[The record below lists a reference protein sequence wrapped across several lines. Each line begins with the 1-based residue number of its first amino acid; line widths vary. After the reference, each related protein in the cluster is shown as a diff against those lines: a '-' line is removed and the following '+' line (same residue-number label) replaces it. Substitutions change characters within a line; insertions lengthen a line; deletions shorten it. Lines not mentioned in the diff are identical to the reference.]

1 MSRRDDALFAGAAVA
16 CFLLAAFQVWYVAL
30 PVDRAALFDY
40 CRWTGHLDCFESLQ
54 REGGALLPVLAALA
68 GVLLFEAALSL
79 LAFAEV
85 PPRSDAWAALARLA
99 SFPASGLA
107 AYVLL
112 SHSLDLGKTS
122 PSAVLILLLSVA
134 QNVLIVQRAR
144 LGVRIADGGAAPF
157 ALAGA
162 AAVFGFLVGGAA
174 GDARESAANE
184 VVVQLAPPAVVLPDF
199 GPEIP
204 REGAAALG
212 DPRASLEVLLFLDPE
227 QEESRGVLRDAL
239 EAKAAD
245 TILQVYLKGRALPAD
260 ARQVLEAAARGDPL
274 PAPEPSVH
282 PARAVAAGK
291 ITEYPT
297 AIWRGGRQVGGVSLA
312 QVLNAARAKKP

>member
-1 MSRRDDALFAGAAVA
+1 MNRRDDALFAGAAVG
-16 CFLLAAFQVWYVAL
+16 CFLLAAFQVWYLAL
-30 PVDRAALFDY
+30 PVDRAAVFDY
-40 CRWTGHLDCFESLQ
+40 CRWTEHLDCFESLQ

-68 GVLLFEAALSL
+68 GVLLFEAALSV
-79 LAFAEV
+79 LAFAAE
-85 PPRSDAWAALARLA
+85 PPRREAWAGLARLA

-107 AYVLL
+107 VYVLL

-122 PSAVLILLLSVA
+122 PSAVLIALLSVG
-134 QNVLIVQRAR
+134 QNVLVVIKAR
-144 LGVRIADGGAAPF
+144 LGVRIADGGAVPF

-162 AAVFGFLVGGAA
+162 AALFGFFVGGAA

-184 VVVQLAPPAVVLPDF
+184 VVAQMAPPAVVLPDF
-199 GPEIP
+199 GQEIP

-212 DPRASLEVLLFLDPE
+212 HARAEIEVLLFLDPE
-227 QEESRGVLRDAL
+227 QEESRNVLRDAL

-245 TILQVYLKGRALPAD
+245 VILHVYLKGRALPSD
-260 ARQVLEAAARGDPL
+260 ALPLLEAAARGDPL

-282 PARAVAAGK
+282 PARAAAAAR

-297 AIWRGGRQVGGVSLA
+297 AIWKGGRQVGGVSLA
-312 QVLNAARAKKP
+312 QVLNAARARAR